1 MYLKV
6 CSYKHVQLDVIKTV
20 HQTTSQVS

>member
-1 MYLKV
+1 
-6 CSYKHVQLDVIKTV
+6 VIKTV